1 MQKLIKNIVQKLIA
15 WIRYANKEINKEKT
29 DEEKANEKKA
39 DDEEWE
45 AKSPTS
51 QLIYLLYLAL
61 LLWFT
66 WYLLHLLP
74 DDGVGLN
81 VKLKKLINLFF

>member
-39 DDEEWE
+39 YDEEWE

-51 QLIYLLYLAL
+51 KLIYLLYLAL

-66 WYLLHLLP
+66 WYLLHLYQMMVL
-74 DDGVGLN
+74 DGMRS
-81 VKLKKLINLFF
+81 

>member
-51 QLIYLLYLAL
+51 KLIYFLYSAL
-61 LLWFT
+61 LLWIG
-66 WYLLHLLP
+66 WYLLTLA
-74 DDGVGLN
+74 DDGVGYD
-81 VKLKKLINLFF
+81 VKLKKLIKFFF